1 MQPHF
6 VAGIIRSNA
15 CVMTRLLKR
24 YFLMDSFISSLQQS
38 LRKFASDRDWEQFH
52 NPKNLVMAL
61 TVEAGE
67 LQEIFQ
73 WLTEQQSS
81 DLDVKQRQHAQ
92 EEMADVLLYLC
103 RLADVLD
110 IDLQEAALAKLK
122 RNAEKYPA
130 DQVRGKSGK
139 YTEY

>member
-1 MQPHF
+1 
-6 VAGIIRSNA
+6 
-15 CVMTRLLKR
+15 
-24 YFLMDSFISSLQQS
+24 MDTLISSLQEN
-38 LRKFASDRDWEQFH
+38 LRQFARERDWEQFH
-52 NPKNLVMAL
+52 TPKNLAMAL

-73 WLTEQQSS
+73 WLTEQQSF
-81 DLDVKQRQHAQ
+81 DLNTPERQHVQ

-103 RLADVLD
+103 RLADVLN

-130 DQVRGKSGK
+130 DQVRGKSTK

>member
-1 MQPHF
+1 VLLARFSGP
-6 VAGIIRSNA
+6 AAAASIRN
-15 CVMTRLLKR
+15 
-24 YFLMDSFISSLQQS
+24 YIMDTFISSLQEK
-38 LRKFASDRDWEQFH
+38 LRKFARERDWEQFH

-81 DLDVKQRQHAQ
+81 DLDVQQRQRVQ

-103 RLADVLD
+103 RLADVMN
-110 IDLQEAALAKLK
+110 IDLHEAALAKLR
-122 RNAEKYPA
+122 RNAEKYPVN
-130 DQVRGKSGK
+130 QVRGSANK
-139 YTEY
+139 YNEY

>member
-1 MQPHF
+1 
-6 VAGIIRSNA
+6 
-15 CVMTRLLKR
+15 
-24 YFLMDSFISSLQQS
+24 MDAFISSLQQS

-81 DLDVKQRQHAQ
+81 TLDVKQRQHVQ

-110 IDLQEAALAKLK
+110 IDLQEAAVAKLK

>member
-1 MQPHF
+1 
-6 VAGIIRSNA
+6 
-15 CVMTRLLKR
+15 
-24 YFLMDSFISSLQQS
+24 MDSLISSLQEK
-38 LRKFASDRDWEQFH
+38 LRTFASERDWEQFH
-52 NPKNLVMAL
+52 NPKNLAMAL

-81 DLDVKQRQHAQ
+81 SLEVQQREHVK

-110 IDLQEAALAKLK
+110 IDLQEVALSKLK
-122 RNAEKYPA
+122 RNAEKYPV
-130 DQVRGKSGK
+130 DQVRGKSAK
-139 YTEY
+139 YTQY